1 MTENLFDQNNQH
13 QPPQFDQTKNYLVEL
28 VGPDKKFKTNE
39 DLARGKAEAD
49 VTIELFKKRQDE
61 LRTDYLKLREEANQQ
76 AKLQD
81 LIDRLENPQKNTP
94 SHEQTQ
100 VNELK
105 QPTIDPNQMS
115 SLVSQEILKHET
127 NKKRTDNYNQVQNKL
142 QEMLGSNYQ
151 QELAKRMNTLGLTAD
166 EINETAKKS
175 PTAFYNMMGLNQQAN
190 QDSFQSPIR
199 SSQRNDSFSPQGK
212 PKRTWS
218 YYQELKKS
226 DPKLYYDTRI
236 ANQMLDD
243 MSELGDAF
251 KDGDFNR

>member
-1 MTENLFDQNNQH
+1 MNENLLDQLQNQL
-13 QPPQFDQTKNYLVEL
+13 PPQLDPSKNYLADL
-28 VGPDKKFKTNE
+28 VGPDKKFKTVE

-49 VTIELFKKRQDE
+49 TTIELFKRRQDE
-61 LRTDYLKLREEANQQ
+61 LKEDYLKLREEANAQ

-81 LIDRLENPQKNTP
+81 LIDRLENPQNNSQSREP
-94 SHEQTQ
+94 APE
-100 VNELK
+100 VK
-105 QPTIDPNQMS
+105 QPVLDQQQLT
-115 SLVSQEILKHET
+115 SLVSKEIVNYET
-127 NKKRTDNYNQVQNKL
+127 NKKRTDNYNSVQSKL
-142 QEMLGSNYQ
+142 QEQFGNNYQ
-151 QELAKRMNTLGLTAD
+151 AELAKRMNTLGLTAD

-175 PTAFYNMMGLNQQAN
+175 PTAFFNMMGLNN
-190 QDSFQSPIR
+190 QSQPTSFQSPMR
-199 SSQRNDSFSPQGK
+199 SSARSDQFSSTQ

-251 KDGDFNR
+251 KDGDFKN